1 MTARTAARA
10 FHQFGNM
17 LLAIAALGFVAALVL
32 GDRLRREA
40 PADILG

>member
-1 MTARTAARA
+1 MASFVLKQTIEGPAADAAR
-10 FHQFGNM
+10 
-17 LLAIAALGFVAALVL
+17 LGMEL